1 VLRAAGNL
9 DGIAAHER
17 VRRAGAQLAPLP
29 ALFIIV
35 DDARRVDHLALIRRA
50 AKVRERRRDALDTAD
65 VELRHLIRE
74 GLELGIPAVQ
84 LAKAAGVTRARVY
97 QIRDGRR

>member
-1 VLRAAGNL
+1 VAAARG
-9 DGIAAHER
+9 
-17 VRRAGAQLAPLP
+17 GA
-29 ALFIIV
+29 F
-35 DDARRVDHLALIRRA
+35 
-50 AKVRERRRDALDTAD
+50 DTAD
-65 VELRHLIRE
+65 VELRRLIRE